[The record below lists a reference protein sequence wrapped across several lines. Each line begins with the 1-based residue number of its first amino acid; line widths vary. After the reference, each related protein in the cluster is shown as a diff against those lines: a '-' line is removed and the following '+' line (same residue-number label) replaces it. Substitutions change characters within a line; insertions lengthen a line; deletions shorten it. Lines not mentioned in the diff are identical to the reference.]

1 MYILVVIITNTSFPY
16 WKGLKECLLMG
27 HSCSH
32 ICMPQ
37 DSVCHKSFS
46 VHSLVVIANVLPF
59 LRINM
64 PIQIM
69 CFILNYFHNVFCLHE
84 T

>member
-46 VHSLVVIANVLPF
+46 VHSLVVIANVLKF
-59 LRINM
+59 LHI
-64 PIQIM
+64 IVHT
-69 CFILNYFHNVFCLHE
+69 NYVLHIKLFSQCVLFA
-84 T
+84 